1 MSDIRYSEQHE
12 WILVDGDIGTIGI
25 SDYAQGSLG
34 DVVFV
39 ELPEVGTVLEKDAEV
54 GVIESVKA
62 ASEIYTPVSGEVVA
76 TNDAVDG
83 DPSLVNTD
91 PLGQGWIFKIKL
103 SSPDELHGL
112 SSADAYIKFLEGL
125 D

>member
-1 MSDIRYSEQHE
+1 MSEIRYSEQHE
-12 WILVDGDIGTIGI
+12 WIRIEGDIGTIGI
-25 SDYAQGSLG
+25 SDYAQGALG

-39 ELPEVGTVLEKDAEV
+39 ELPEVGVTLDQGAEV

-91 PLGQGWIFKIKL
+91 PLGEGWIFKIKL
-103 SSPDELHGL
+103 STPDELNGL
-112 SSADAYIKFLEGL
+112 SSEDAYAKFLEGL

>member
-1 MSDIRYSEQHE
+1 MSDIRYSEEHE
-12 WILVDGDIGTIGI
+12 WVVVDGDVGTVGI
-25 SDYAQGSLG
+25 SDYAQGALG

-39 ELPEVGTVLEKDAEV
+39 ELPEGGATIGQGDEV

-62 ASEIYTPVSGEVVA
+62 ASELYTPVSGDVAEVNA
-76 TNDAVDG
+76 AIED

-91 PLGQGWIFKIKL
+91 PTGDGWLFKIKL
-103 SSPDELHGL
+103 SDASELEGL
-112 SSADAYIKFLEGL
+112 MNEEAYNKFLEGL

>member
-1 MSDIRYSEQHE
+1 MSDIRYSEEHE
-12 WILVDGDIGTIGI
+12 WIRVDGDVGTVGI
-25 SDYAQGSLG
+25 SDYAQGALG

-39 ELPEVGTVLEKDAEV
+39 EMPEVGTNLDQNAEV

-76 TNDAVDG
+76 VNDAVDG

-91 PLGQGWIFKIKL
+91 PLGEGWLFQVKL
-103 SSPDELHGL
+103 SNADELDGL
-112 SSADAYIKFLEGL
+112 ANQEAYDKFLEGL

>member
-1 MSDIRYSEQHE
+1 MSDIRYSEEHE
-12 WILVDGDIGTIGI
+12 WIRMDGDIGTVGI
-25 SDYAQGSLG
+25 SDYAQGALG

-39 ELPEVGTVLEKDAEV
+39 EMPEVGTTLDQNAEV

-62 ASEIYTPVSGEVVA
+62 ASEIYTPVSGEVIA
-76 TNDAVDG
+76 INDAVDG

-91 PLGQGWIFKIKL
+91 PLGEGWLFQIKL
-103 SSPDELHGL
+103 SNADELDGL
-112 SSADAYIKFLEGL
+112 ANQEAYDKFLEGL

>member
-1 MSDIRYSEQHE
+1 MSDIQYSEDHE
-12 WILVDGDIGTIGI
+12 WITLDGDVGTIGI
-25 SDYAQGSLG
+25 SNYAQEALG

-39 ELPEVGTVLEKDAEV
+39 ELPEVGASLDKGAEV

-62 ASEIYTPVSGEVVA
+62 ASEIYTPVSGEIVA
-76 TNDAVDG
+76 VNDTVDG

-91 PLGQGWIFKIKL
+91 PLGEGWLFKIKL
-103 SSPDELHGL
+103 SNPDELNGL
-112 SSADAYIKFLEGL
+112 NNQDAYNKFLEGL

>member
-1 MSDIRYSEQHE
+1 MSDIRYSEEHE
-12 WILVDGDIGTIGI
+12 WVVVDGDVGTVGI
-25 SDYAQGSLG
+25 SDYAQGALG

-39 ELPEVGTVLEKDAEV
+39 ELPEGGATIGQGDEV

-62 ASEIYTPVSGEVVA
+62 ASELYTPVSGDVAEVNA
-76 TNDAVDG
+76 AIED

-91 PLGQGWIFKIKL
+91 PTGDGWLFKIKL
-103 SSPDELHGL
+103 SDVSELEGL
-112 SSADAYIKFLEGL
+112 MNEETYNKFLEGL